1 MTRTPLE
8 QAFTVCQHNKTR
20 WLESKAGLAQAEMA
34 LRERELSCDNPEPED
49 IQALRDLS
57 DLKKWEVNQSAGD
70 YVRAHDAVQHIS
82 IRRQLHAFMA
92 ENGTSLTAAL
102 APELMHISK
111 QPEIVRESALD
122 RAAASIR
129 EALSVYL
136 ASGVAIDYADDD
148 RDILTTI
155 GFRPD
160 RASRADNQVKYSP
173 EQSLIFSRRQAELN
187 RKKSP

>member
-1 MTRTPLE
+1 M
-8 QAFTVCQHNKTR
+8 V
-20 WLESKAGLAQAEMA
+20 
-34 LRERELSCDNPEPED
+34 LRERELVGDNPAPEE
-49 IQALRDLS
+49 IQTLRDVS
-57 DLKKWEVNQSAGD
+57 DLKQWQVNQSAGD
-70 YVRAHDAVQHIS
+70 YIRAHEAVQHIS

-92 ENGTSLTAAL
+92 ENGTILASAL
-102 APELMHISK
+102 APELMHINR

-129 EALSVYL
+129 EALSIYL
-136 ASGVAIDYADDD
+136 ASGVAIDYAEDD
-148 RDILTTI
+148 REILTAI

-160 RASRADNQVKYSP
+160 RASRADNQVEYSP

>member
-8 QAFTVCQHNKTR
+8 QAFKVCQHNKTR
-20 WLESKAGLAQAEMA
+20 WLDSKAGLAQAEMV
-34 LRERELSCDNPEPED
+34 LRERELSCDNPEPEE

-57 DLKKWEVNQSAGD
+57 DLKKWEVNQP
-70 YVRAHDAVQHIS
+70 
-82 IRRQLHAFMA
+82 
-92 ENGTSLTAAL
+92 AL
-102 APELMHISK
+102 ASELMHISK
-111 QPEIVRESALD
+111 QPEIIRESALD

-136 ASGVAIDYADDD
+136 ASGVTIDYAEDD
-148 RDILTTI
+148 RDLLTAI

-187 RKKSP
+187 RKKSS